1 MTMIGL
7 PRTQFHLL
15 LVQGVPQGDVA
26 DGAIRSAVAT
36 AMRRNR
42 AYMLMHHRTMPGHE
56 RYIVNTAK
64 RLLRDHIAMDR
75 LFAFGVIERRQ
86 RHNKH
91 YESLPA
97 SRADFIDRWGNLC
110 DTSYYTTIDY
120 DYVTIDYDDTNLTL
134 SSTRY
139 HQHTTTPPL
148 LHHYYTTTTT
158 PIHRRR
164 CHPDTRARTR
174 TRANPNPSRG
184 EEASQSYQQ

>member
-1 MTMIGL
+1 
-7 PRTQFHLL
+7 
-15 LVQGVPQGDVA
+15 
-26 DGAIRSAVAT
+26 
-36 AMRRNR
+36 MR
-42 AYMLMHHRTMPGHE
+42 
-56 RYIVNTAK
+56 I
-64 RLLRDHIAMDR
+64 
-75 LFAFGVIERRQ
+75 AFGAIERRQ

-91 YESLPA
+91 YESRPA

-158 PIHRRR
+158 PLHRRR